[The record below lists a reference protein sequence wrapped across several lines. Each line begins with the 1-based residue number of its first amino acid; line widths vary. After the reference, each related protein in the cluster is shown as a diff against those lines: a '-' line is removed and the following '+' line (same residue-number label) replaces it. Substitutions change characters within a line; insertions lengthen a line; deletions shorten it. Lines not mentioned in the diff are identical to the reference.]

1 MRRTQDEV
9 DTALWDSL
17 EPADTA
23 FALRAH
29 APRPDSP
36 LRQLLT
42 IAFQRHC
49 NGEQRAAE
57 AATRRVSEQMVS
69 VPLQSGGQCAIR
81 MAIRMLMTREAAD
94 RPCGAGERKRAPHV
108 AHVGGWVECVWCP
121 VGVVRVWCFALTGA
135 ACNLTRRSLVCSE
148 PARSGRAMRRAPTV
162 CVVTRK
168 RDVQ

>member
-94 RPCGAGERKRAPHV
+94 RPCGAGERTCAARGARGW
-108 AHVGGWVECVWCP
+108 VGGMCV
-121 VGVVRVWCFALTGA
+121 V
-135 ACNLTRRSLVCSE
+135 S
-148 PARSGRAMRRAPTV
+148 SGRGTS
-162 CVVTRK
+162 VVFRPNG
-168 RDVQ
+168 RGV